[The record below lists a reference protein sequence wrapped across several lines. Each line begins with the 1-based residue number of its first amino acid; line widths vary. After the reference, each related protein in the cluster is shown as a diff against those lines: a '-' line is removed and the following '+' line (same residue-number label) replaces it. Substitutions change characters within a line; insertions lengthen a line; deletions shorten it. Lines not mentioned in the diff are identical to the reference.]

1 MHRAPFRVHI
11 SSVRSALNAVSWCR
25 SACPSASHAVRAF
38 HEAGWSGRGSRFF
51 SNFFLTTAPCKTSE
65 KSLESAFARNVQDPV
80 SGMQSHIFSFSCN
93 FWSKLC
99 LFHLPSSE
107 SFGRRTTVF
116 LPRVRSSQ
124 RASCIRSVVEPTRKV
139 LATTKLRLRLEDAY
153 PCLVCFVVYFG
164 FAKDNYW
171 GCFCQILRK
180 ERQHAYLE
188 SVMKKRRSSLIQFSE
203 KKDRWP
209 IEAVAERGLSGTW
222 RVCDVIA
229 SGEIMPSRAETTVGL
244 NPNNP
249 ARSVGFIQNSVSKF

>member
-1 MHRAPFRVHI
+1 MHRAPFWVHV
-11 SSVRSALNAVSWCR
+11 SSVPSALNAVPWCR
-25 SACPSASHAVRAF
+25 LACPSASHAVRAF

-80 SGMQSHIFSFSCN
+80 SGMQSHIFSFSFLVKALPLPPPV
-93 FWSKLC
+93 FWI
-99 LFHLPSSE
+99 FW
-107 SFGRRTTVF
+107 RRTTVF

-171 GCFCQILRK
+171 GCFCQMLRK
-180 ERQHAYLE
+180 EWQHPYFGIE